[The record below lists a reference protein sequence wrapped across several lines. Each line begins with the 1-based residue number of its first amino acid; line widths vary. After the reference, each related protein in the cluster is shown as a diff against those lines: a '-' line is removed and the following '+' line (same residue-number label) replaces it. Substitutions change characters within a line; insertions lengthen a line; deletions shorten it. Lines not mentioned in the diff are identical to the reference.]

1 MYNFSQDE
9 LSRYSRCILLREIGV
24 EGQARL
30 HDGRVLL
37 IGCGGLGSPIAMY
50 LAAAGIGTIGLID
63 GDEVDASNLQR
74 QVIHHTADVGKA
86 KVLSAKETIQS
97 INPHV
102 RVNAIR
108 DFITRDNAQ
117 DIIRDYDFIIDG
129 TDRFSTKYL
138 INDACVAAR
147 KPFSHGGVLR
157 FQGNAFTYVPGAACY
172 RCIFGE
178 EPSQADIP
186 TSAQVGIMG
195 TVAGQL
201 GIIQATETIKFLTG
215 AGQLLTNQ
223 LLTFDALTWD
233 FHKVSV
239 TKNTHCA
246 VCSDK

>member
-1 MYNFSQDE
+1 MHNLSENE
-9 LSRYSRCILLREIGV
+9 LKRYSRCILLKEVGL
-24 EGQARL
+24 EGQQRI

-50 LAAAGIGTIGLID
+50 LAAAGVGTLGLID

-74 QVIHHTADVGKA
+74 QVIHHTADVGRA
-86 KVLSAKETIQS
+86 KVESAAETVRS

-102 RVNAIR
+102 NAVPIR
-108 DFITRDNAQ
+108 DFVTPENIAH
-117 DIIRDYDFIIDG
+117 IISDYDFVIDG

-157 FQGNAFTYVPGAACY
+157 FQGNAFTYVPGSACY

-178 EPSQADIP
+178 EPSQDDIP

-195 TVAGQL
+195 TVAGQT
-201 GIIQATETIKFLTG
+201 GIIQATETLKFLTG
-215 AGQLLTNQ
+215 AGELLTDS
-223 LLTFDALTWD
+223 LLTFDALSWEW
-233 FHKVSV
+233 HKVRV
-239 TKNTHCA
+239 ARNGGCKTCGY
-246 VCSDK
+246 V